1 MHRECNC
8 CLSKKISRIVLD
20 IDGYF
25 FCRKCGL
32 VFRDSSLRENIREK
46 IVKHYSIIDPHKD
59 VANAKNKIFEHALN
73 FLDTKKMSCKK
84 LMLDIGCGFGYFI
97 EMANREGWNTF
108 GLDIAEKAVQSA
120 KKKVG
125 HSQIFHGTLKEANYD
140 DSFFDVITL
149 WDVLSEMEDPF
160 TNIKECHRVLSTNG
174 KIGIRVRNLFFQ
186 KFAYRFYSISE
197 KFKLDSKFKK
207 PYVFNKFCFN
217 RKSIYLIL
225 SRAGFQ
231 NIRIT
236 NSPLTDGDPYQHI
249 KNHTIIKIAKT
260 LCKIASDMIYWSSFR
275 KLIIGPSLLIW
286 AEKTS
291 K

>member
-1 MHRECNC
+1 M
-8 CLSKKISRIVLD
+8 KI
-20 IDGYF
+20 
-25 FCRKCGL
+25 GL
-32 VFRDSSLRENIREK
+32 ISGHK
-46 IVKHYSIIDPHKD
+46 IPGLIKTKETINVETIYGD
-59 VANAKNKIFEHALN
+59 VAVEISSIGKHDIFFINRHGVKSNLPPQKINYLANIEALALSHVDCILTIGTVGSMKKNI
-73 FLDTKKMSCKK
+73 
-84 LMLDIGCGFGYFI
+84 
-97 EMANREGWNTF
+97 
-108 GLDIAEKAVQSA
+108 
-120 KKKVG
+120 
-125 HSQIFHGTLKEANYD
+125 
-140 DSFFDVITL
+140 
-149 WDVLSEMEDPF
+149 
-160 TNIKECHRVLSTNG
+160 
-174 KIGIRVRNLFFQ
+174 
-186 KFAYRFYSISE
+186 
-197 KFKLDSKFKK
+197 K